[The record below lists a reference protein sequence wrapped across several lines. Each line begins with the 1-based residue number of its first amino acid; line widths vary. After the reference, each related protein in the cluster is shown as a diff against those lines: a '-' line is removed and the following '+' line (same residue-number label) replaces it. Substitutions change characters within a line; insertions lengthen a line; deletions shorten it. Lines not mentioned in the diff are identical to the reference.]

1 MSKVKKQNR
10 IELLVETIAIEK
22 QNLVEYCDELAT
34 CRDTGNKKGQ
44 KAAEKK
50 LAPQIKKY
58 NALISDYNKLTGE
71 KVKGVSKKLVD
82 EILAGSND
90 YGVGTVGNV
99 APVKVRTFNA
109 DVSVLNEKE
118 LKAYLAKSD
127 KALDNVKIK
136 LGTTVEQKNQ
146 ATGYNKAILIL
157 NCLTYQRYIIER
169 IAENLHVCCK
179 ILDAKRVKK
188 FKKVLS
194 EEITNY
200 NKLVSE
206 YEALTRS
213 TLTHASET
221 MPDDIIAG
229 KAFTP
234 IPAITYT
241 ANDGTTRNS
250 DAELAAVAVAA
261 AAAAD
266 KALQTK
272 KAAKKNKEA
281 VKKTALD
288 NKVSKQANQD
298 LTVVAKASDFK
309 ISMLESQM
317 DMTSY
322 KFGRTNTDMKAKKKD
337 IQKQIK
343 QAQKDGALALKYEEQ
358 DNARYY
364 AVITN
369 DPATMATKKRN
380 AKRAKIASIRTKM
393 MELLNE
399 RDSLNSQ
406 LLAIYNGTELNL
418 DGTSV
423 NQKWR
428 AVKSD
433 AAEKSVK
440 KNQKLAKKIAKLPA
454 SSGEKNKLYN
464 LMNSNADAASTLAL
478 CKYRLKKKDYNNKSE
493 KKAIKADVKGM
504 KKLIKA
510 NDKDI
515 NWVIKRIKKRA

>member
-1 MSKVKKQNR
+1 MSKEKKQSR

-22 QNLVEYCDELAT
+22 QRLVELCDELAT
-34 CRDTGNKKGQ
+34 CRDTGNKKGA

-50 LAPQIKKY
+50 LEPQVKKY
-58 NALISDYNKLTGE
+58 NALVNDYNKLTGE
-71 KVKGVSKKLVD
+71 KVKGVSKKLAE

-90 YGVGTVGNV
+90 YGVGTVGEV

-136 LGTTVEQKNQ
+136 LGTTTEQKNQ

-179 ILDAKRVKK
+179 ILDNKRVKN

-194 EEITNY
+194 EEIANY
-200 NKLVSE
+200 NALVNE

-213 TLTHASET
+213 TLTRASAT

-234 IPAITYT
+234 IPAISYT

-266 KALQTK
+266 RATMSK
-272 KAAKKNKEA
+272 KAAKHNKE
-281 VKKTALD
+281 VLKKTALEK
-288 NKVSKQANQD
+288 KVAEQANQD
-298 LTVVAKASDFK
+298 LTVVAKSFDFK
-309 ISMLESQM
+309 ISMLESEM
-317 DMTSY
+317 DMTNFKY
-322 KFGRTNTDMKAKKKD
+322 GRTNSDVKRKKKEVAKE
-337 IQKQIK
+337 IKKVQKE
-343 QAQKDGALALKYEEQ
+343 AEAALKFEEK

-369 DPATMATKKRN
+369 DPATMNTKKRKP
-380 AKRAKIASIRTKM
+380 KRAKIASIRSKM
-393 MELLNE
+393 MTLLNE
-399 RDSLNSQ
+399 RDALNSQ
-406 LLAIYNGTELNL
+406 LLAIYNGSELNL

-433 AAEKSVK
+433 AAEKSIK
-440 KNQKLAKKIAKLPA
+440 KNQSLARKIAKLPA

-464 LMNSNADAASTLAL
+464 IMNNSADAASTLSL
-478 CKYRLKKKDYNNKSE
+478 CQYRLKKKDFNNKAE
-493 KKAIKADVKGM
+493 KKALKADVKKM
-504 KKLIKA
+504 KKLIKS

-515 NWVIKRIKKRA
+515 NWAIKRIKKRA